1 MHINGGCVAPCGVGI
16 NLVTQI
22 SKKAFWFNLELFW
35 SFYLTTKFIYIVL
48 VEQLIIIKHV
58 TSHSLYS
65 GRL

>member
-1 MHINGGCVAPCGVGI
+1 MHINGEYVALYGFGI
-16 NLVTQI
+16 NSVTQI
-22 SKKAFWFNLELFW
+22 SKKAFWLNLELFW